1 MHFSLFIF
9 LNKSDYIYKAVGLIV
24 IVAFIG

>member
-9 LNKSDYIYKAVGLIV
+9 LEHFQKFRSTVLNYKR
-24 IVAFIG
+24 